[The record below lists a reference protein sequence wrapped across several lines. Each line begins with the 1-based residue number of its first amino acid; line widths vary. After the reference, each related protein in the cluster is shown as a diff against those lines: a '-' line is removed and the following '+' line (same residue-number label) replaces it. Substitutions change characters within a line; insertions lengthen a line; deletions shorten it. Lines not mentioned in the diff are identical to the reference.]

1 MPASPMI
8 DRTPRNSQRR
18 TARPAPRLHA
28 VAVALA
34 SMGLVAAVQAQQ
46 AADTLPLGEVIAR
59 GAATVTRNGALMTIN
74 QSSNRAAIEWNS
86 FNIGSAAT
94 VNHVTPGASAITLH
108 RVTGTGGTSLIDGT
122 LSSNGRVFLVNTSG
136 VVFSSTARVN
146 VGSLVASSRDLDPAL
161 TANNYAG
168 FEAASQLSFT
178 QGTDLSD
185 GTFGDQVTVESGA
198 ELTTGPDG
206 SLMLIAGRRVAVSG
220 ALTTASGGTLALVV
234 APSTTVNLTE
244 SGFVQLVST
253 AGNATNVSTTRS
265 VTIAS
270 GSVSAPDG
278 LVQIQARGNAADEV
292 TVSLSNA
299 TVDVR
304 GATAG
309 DRRIEIVAAGNTGAT
324 ITMTGATLDAS
335 SDAETGVGG
344 SIAVAAPRISINA
357 APLPSIVAAA
367 EPQPGFDNTLRAD
380 GTEGGGTIEI
390 GEAASLGT
398 LELGPTRSIL
408 LDGST
413 FVSASALTQGNGGRI
428 DVVSTHNQTPVE
440 GSAQPVEDFG
450 VVQAFGS
457 LVARGAGTGSGGLI
471 TTQAPALSFATEG
484 GGVSV
489 DASAGANG
497 TVAGT
502 WRMEAFD
509 ATITT
514 SGTADVSTPSVQLG
528 QDEINR
534 ALDSGTSVTLVAR
547 SPDGGSGV
555 NVQVQGGVAITRSAG
570 TVPVTLSL
578 QAQSDVILE
587 AGSSIVS
594 QSGALNVQLA
604 ANIDGGGN
612 GGVELRGETGG
623 SSGPLPVT
631 ITTLGGDLTIGG
643 GADPAAGLAERRGQR
658 GVAISGAAI
667 NTNGEGTAGNISI
680 RGRGGVEDG
689 EGIIGAEGVTIA
701 DSDLKGNDIAVLGAG
716 SAGNGVRIENST
728 LSTATGSIDVRGTLV
743 DAVGSSPA
751 SGVLLGSGV
760 NVDLGSTGTLTVA
773 GHATLASEV
782 VNEGTMAGVMID
794 SVQVTRGSRVTL
806 AGETDVAGGFGVLH
820 AADSGSGLTIGG
832 VEGGESSADV
842 VLGGFAGTGAGERAL
857 SISALRVNTTGRVN
871 FRPLAVAVTT
881 GEDGIPA
888 VDIGEASDASIGV
901 GATTTNDMDFL
912 VQGQW
917 LGALDQ
923 ASFVQAGTIVIGSSQ
938 HTGQIRVGS
947 GAMADSAAGTRVSL
961 QNQGQAGG
969 EDTPGSI
976 TFEGSAGGAG
986 LAELS
991 LLTAGN
997 ITQAGPLTVAQLVI
1011 QGGPQSDIDLR
1022 NEGNNIGAV
1031 SFDPPSALRLST
1043 ADTLSINSG
1052 TARGFDTSG
1061 GFTETTITVNQAGQT
1076 LELRSLNG
1084 DVVLDT
1090 SIEMTS
1096 ANAAVDLVAGGTF
1109 RNPGNATISFGENPG
1124 GQWRIWSA
1132 TLEGFQAGGLAGTT
1146 PNFFD
1151 CSFGNCEAPTGNV
1164 FLFAQAAPAVPP
1176 PTGLPFDLND
1186 PGLFQ
1191 DFRTHL
1197 FLDQQRSDVYGL
1209 NTPSRPQIC
1218 AAVST
1223 IQGISE
1229 PELQADPLSVEW
1241 TRVRSQPQLSS
1252 CLDLNNGNACASF

>member
-1 MPASPMI
+1 
-8 DRTPRNSQRR
+8 
-18 TARPAPRLHA
+18 
-28 VAVALA
+28 
-34 SMGLVAAVQAQQ
+34 
-46 AADTLPLGEVIAR
+46 
-59 GAATVTRNGALMTIN
+59 
-74 QSSNRAAIEWNS
+74 
-86 FNIGSAAT
+86 
-94 VNHVTPGASAITLH
+94 
-108 RVTGTGGTSLIDGT
+108 
-122 LSSNGRVFLVNTSG
+122 
-136 VVFSSTARVN
+136 
-146 VGSLVASSRDLDPAL
+146 
-161 TANNYAG
+161 
-168 FEAASQLSFT
+168 
-178 QGTDLSD
+178 
-185 GTFGDQVTVESGA
+185 
-198 ELTTGPDG
+198 
-206 SLMLIAGRRVAVSG
+206 
-220 ALTTASGGTLALVV
+220 
-234 APSTTVNLTE
+234 
-244 SGFVQLVST
+244 
-253 AGNATNVSTTRS
+253 
-265 VTIAS
+265 
-270 GSVSAPDG
+270 
-278 LVQIQARGNAADEV
+278 
-292 TVSLSNA
+292 
-299 TVDVR
+299 
-304 GATAG
+304 
-309 DRRIEIVAAGNTGAT
+309 
-324 ITMTGATLDAS
+324 
-335 SDAETGVGG
+335 
-344 SIAVAAPRISINA
+344 
-357 APLPSIVAAA
+357 
-367 EPQPGFDNTLRAD
+367 
-380 GTEGGGTIEI
+380 
-390 GEAASLGT
+390 
-398 LELGPTRSIL
+398 
-408 LDGST
+408 
-413 FVSASALTQGNGGRI
+413 
-428 DVVSTHNQTPVE
+428 VSTHNQTPEE
-440 GSAQPVEDFG
+440 GSAQPVTDFG

-457 LVARGAGTGSGGLI
+457 LVARGAGTGSGGLV

-514 SGTADVSTPSVQLG
+514 SGAADVFTPSVQLG

-534 ALDSGTSVTLVAR
+534 ALNSGTSVTLVAR
-547 SPDGGSGV
+547 TPDGGSGV

-578 QAQSDVILE
+578 QAQNNVILE
-587 AGSSIVS
+587 AGSSIIAS
-594 QSGALNVQLA
+594 DSGPLNVHLA

-643 GADPAAGLAERRGQR
+643 GADPATGLAERRGQR
-658 GVAISGAAI
+658 GVVISGAVIDTSGAA
-667 NTNGEGTAGNISI
+667 TAGNISI

-728 LSTATGSIDVRGTLV
+728 LSTTSGSIDVRGTLV

-751 SGVLLGSGV
+751 SGVLLGAGVGV
-760 NVDLGSTGTLTVA
+760 NLGSTGTLTVA
-773 GHATLASEV
+773 GHATLAPDV
-782 VNEGTMAGVMID
+782 GNEGTMAGVLID
-794 SVQVTRGSRVTL
+794 SVQVRGGSRVTL

-820 AADSGSGLTIGG
+820 AAESGSGLTIGG

-842 VLGGFAGTGAGERAL
+842 VLGGFAGAGAGERAL
-857 SISALRVNTTGRVN
+857 GISSLQIDTTGRVN
-871 FRPLAVAVTT
+871 FRPLAVTVAT
-881 GEDGIPA
+881 GEDGVPA
-888 VDIGEASDASIGV
+888 IDIGESLDSTIAV

-917 LGALDQ
+917 LGAFTEESE
-923 ASFVQAGTIVIGSSQ
+923 SFVQAGTIVIGSSQ
-938 HTGQIRVGS
+938 HTGQIRVGD

-969 EDTPGSI
+969 EDLPGGI
-976 TFEGSAGGAG
+976 AFEGSAGGAG

-991 LLTAGN
+991 LLTAGDV
-997 ITQAGPLTVAQLVI
+997 TQGGALTVAQLVI
-1011 QGGPQSDIDLR
+1011 QGGPQSNIDLR
-1022 NEGNNIGAV
+1022 NEGNKIGAV
-1031 SFDPPSALRLST
+1031 SFDPPNSLLLST
-1043 ADTLSINSG
+1043 SGALSVNSG
-1052 TARGFDTSG
+1052 TAYGFDTAD
-1061 GFTETTITVNQAGQT
+1061 GFTETDITVNQAGQT
-1076 LELRSLNG
+1076 LQLQALGGDLELN
-1084 DVVLDT
+1084 T
-1090 SIEMTS
+1090 SIEMTN
-1096 ANAAVDLVAGGTF
+1096 ANATVDLVASGTF
-1109 RNPGNATISFGENPG
+1109 RNPGNATISFGENAG

-1132 TLEGFQAGGLAGTT
+1132 TLEGFQPGGLAGTT

-1164 FLFAQAAPAVPP
+1164 FLFAQAAPAAP